1 MFSAVIGKLI
11 KGVNVL
17 LIISQLQQFV
27 TSYSLVLSLFTKI
40 FKITVLIDSVST
52 PCGTAIVNNA

>member
-11 KGVNVL
+11 KGVNIL
-17 LIISQLQQFV
+17 LIMSQLQQFV
-27 TSYSLVLSLFTKI
+27 TSYSLVLSLFYKF
-40 FKITVLIDSVST
+40 FKITVLIDSVLT